1 MTIYNAYIYK
11 IVLWTTF
18 LTMYQTFI
26 CFLVIIRLYIK
37 EYTQWNPFFSL
48 EINLIQLNMRQMK
61 VKSGKIEVKNSLVW
75 V

>member
-1 MTIYNAYIYK
+1 
-11 IVLWTTF
+11 
-18 LTMYQTFI
+18 MYQTFI
-26 CFLVIIRLYIK
+26 CFLVIIRLDIK

-61 VKSGKIEVKNSLVW
+61 VKSGKIEVKYSLVW